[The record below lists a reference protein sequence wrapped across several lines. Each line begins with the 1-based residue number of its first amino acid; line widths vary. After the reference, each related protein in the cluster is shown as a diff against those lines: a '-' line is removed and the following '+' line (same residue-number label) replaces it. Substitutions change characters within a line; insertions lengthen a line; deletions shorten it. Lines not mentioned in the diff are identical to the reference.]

1 MTATV
6 ETGVMNLENF
16 APKIIRLPISPNRKS
31 TVVILKQRKY
41 YFFYSN
47 DELVFGLYKDPLKYK
62 WAIYPAKYIPEN
74 VNPIDIN
81 AGLNLIDAYFD
92 WDYVKKKLEKMNE
105 EHS

>member
-1 MTATV
+1 MTAISENGKKT
-6 ETGVMNLENF
+6 LEDF
-16 APKIIRLPISPNRKS
+16 APKIIRPIGYNRES
-31 TVVILKQRKY
+31 TVTILKQSKY

-62 WAIYPAKYIPEN
+62 WQVLPSKYTPKD

-81 AGLNLIDAYFD
+81 AGLNIIDAYFD
-92 WDYVKKKLEKMNE
+92 WDYVKKTLEKLNA

>member
-1 MTATV
+1 MTATS
-6 ETGVMNLENF
+6 ETGVMNLEVF
-16 APKIIRLPISPNRKS
+16 APKIIRLPIRHNSKS
-31 TVVILKQRKY
+31 SVVILKQRNY

-62 WAIYPAKYIPEN
+62 WQILPAKYIPEN

-92 WDYVKKKLEKMNE
+92 WDYIKKTLEKIHDE
-105 EHS
+105 RS